1 MNKSLENLA
10 LRKQLLQARST
21 LCRLR
26 IRYELNAMHDTLS
39 WAQAGVMAVKA
50 LPVRSTVFGLALVA
64 VAHSRLARLLALAAR
79 ILLLAR
85 LASIAVNLLR
95 KPSALPPSMRE
106 PTDRVVIGL

>member
-1 MNKSLENLA
+1 
-10 LRKQLLQARST
+10 
-21 LCRLR
+21 
-26 IRYELNAMHDTLS
+26 
-39 WAQAGVMAVKA
+39 MAVKA
-50 LPVRSTVFGLALVA
+50 LPVRSTVLGLALVA
-64 VAHSRLARLLALAAR
+64 VGHSRLARLLALAAR